1 MVTSAGLSGT
11 LLHTKF
17 TEGVIR
23 ALPHETPRLRLRHLR
38 EADLQHFQTYRS
50 DAELGRYQGWVP
62 MDDSAALAF
71 LKDMAGSA
79 FCPPG
84 AWCQL
89 CIAELGD
96 DGLIGDIGIHLQ
108 ADGSAAEIG
117 FTLARHA
124 QGRGLALEA
133 VQAAIDLV
141 FAHTAAAR
149 VVGITD
155 ARNSASVRLLE
166 RAGMRRFTTLDA
178 VFRDE
183 ACVEHHHVRHRH
195 GLAEP
200 LLRAATAQDAEAVA
214 RVLIDARRELMPYA
228 PSAHADDDVRQWVRE
243 TLIPAGGVTVALT
256 DAAVA
261 GVLALR
267 SPKDAAWIDQLCVHP
282 TQAARGIGRALLAH
296 ALATLPGT
304 VELWTFQANVHA
316 RAFYERHGFVAARF
330 TDGADNEE
338 RCPDVLYRLQR
349 GEPAALPAA
358 VPTAL
363 PSTP

>member
-1 MVTSAGLSGT
+1 MRAN
-11 LLHTKF
+11 
-17 TEGVIR
+17 
-23 ALPHETPRLRLRHLR
+23 ALPHETPRLRLRCLR
-38 EADLQHFQTYRS
+38 EADLPSFQAYRN
-50 DAELGRYQGWVP
+50 DAELGRYQCWLP

-71 LKDMAGSA
+71 LQAMADSA

-84 AWCQL
+84 AWYQL
-89 CIAELGD
+89 GIAERD
-96 DGLIGDIGIHLQ
+96 NDGLIGDIGIHLQ

-133 VQAAIDLV
+133 VQAAIELV
-141 FAHTAAAR
+141 FAHTPAAR

-166 RAGMRRFTTLDA
+166 RAGLRRFCTLDA
-178 VFRDE
+178 VFRGQ

-195 GLAEP
+195 GLAAL
-200 LLRAATAQDAEAVA
+200 LLRAAAVEDAAGVA
-214 RVLIDARRELMPYA
+214 GVLIDARRELMPYA
-228 PSAHADDDVRQWVRE
+228 PSAHPDDGVRQWVRE

-256 DAAVA
+256 DGAVA
-261 GVLALR
+261 GVLALQHG
-267 SPKDAAWIDQLCVHP
+267 KDAAWIDQLCVHP

-296 ALATLPGT
+296 ALATLPGP
-304 VELWTFQANVHA
+304 VQLWTFQANLHA

-349 GEPAALPAA
+349 GAS
-358 VPTAL
+358 TAL
-363 PSTP
+363 PTAIPSAP

>member
-1 MVTSAGLSGT
+1 MRAN
-11 LLHTKF
+11 
-17 TEGVIR
+17 
-23 ALPHETPRLRLRHLR
+23 ALPHETPRLRLRCLR
-38 EADLQHFQTYRS
+38 EADLPSFQAYRN
-50 DAELGRYQGWVP
+50 DAELGRYQCWLP
-62 MDDSAALAF
+62 MDDGAALAF
-71 LKDMAGSA
+71 LQEMAGST

-89 CIAELGD
+89 GIAERGN
-96 DGLIGDIGIHLQ
+96 DGLVGDIGIHLQ

-133 VQAAIDLV
+133 VRAAIELV

-155 ARNSASVRLLE
+155 TRNSASVRLLE
-166 RAGMRRFTTLDA
+166 RASMRRFTTLDA
-178 VFRDE
+178 LFRGQ

-195 GLAEP
+195 PLAAP
-200 LLRAATAQDAEAVA
+200 LLRAATIEDTEAVA
-214 RVLIDARRELMPYA
+214 RVLIDSRRELMPYA
-228 PSAHADDDVRQWVRE
+228 PSAHPDDGVRQWVRE

-256 DAAVA
+256 RGAVA

-267 SPKDAAWIDQLCVHP
+267 HAKDAAWIDQLCVHP
-282 TQAARGIGRALLAH
+282 VHVARGIGRALLAH
-296 ALATLPGT
+296 ALATLPGP
-304 VELWTFQANVHA
+304 VRLWTFQANHHA
-316 RAFYERHGFVAARF
+316 RTFYERRGFVAVRF

-349 GEPAALPAA
+349 GEPAALP
-358 VPTAL
+358 
-363 PSTP
+363 STP